1 MHRRARSWVHL
12 GNGIKCFEVEVMLEL
27 TSRMSRGVAGQT
39 NGRKALPAEGPC
51 VYNRAVGLSSGFRGS
66 LYVFAQVLALSVVS
80 DFQGLKSHLP
90 LSCVIQ
96 AKL

>member
-27 TSRMSRGVAGQT
+27 TSRMSRCCWADKREESTPRGGTVRLQS
-39 NGRKALPAEGPC
+39 
-51 VYNRAVGLSSGFRGS
+51 AVGLSSGFQGS

-80 DFQGLKSHLP
+80 DFQSLKSHLP

-96 AKL
+96 DKL